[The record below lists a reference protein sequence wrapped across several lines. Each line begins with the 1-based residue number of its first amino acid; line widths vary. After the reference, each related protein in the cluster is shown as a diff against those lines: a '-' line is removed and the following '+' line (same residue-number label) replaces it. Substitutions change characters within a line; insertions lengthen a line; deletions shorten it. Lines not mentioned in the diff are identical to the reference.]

1 MSQREVNPKLKAMFE
16 RMTAGVHG
24 QETKAVIFFEAVEV
38 EIDEGRKEN
47 AIRLVFSDRSE
58 LTLSEDGMAHHLAPL
73 SEFVQQSWRGNTQIT
88 ARIYKKDGKVERVVL
103 YGSPEQYREFYNI
116 VYQ

>member
-1 MSQREVNPKLKAMFE
+1 MCQREIDPKLKAMFE
-16 RMTAGVHG
+16 RMTAGVHEE
-24 QETKAVIFFEAVEV
+24 ETRIVISFEDVEV
-38 EIDEGRKEN
+38 EMEGGGKEN

-58 LTLSEDGMAHHLAPL
+58 LTVSEDGMAHHLPPL

-88 ARIYKKDGKVERVVL
+88 ARIYKKDGKVVRVVL
-103 YGSPEQYREFYNI
+103 YGTPEQCREFYNI